1 MVLVDFII
9 GVWYSICMDKL
20 RFRKIGLP
28 AILLVLFL
36 LLPVSNLSAF
46 SIQSFEWQFEMR
58 RIGVDTSDLEA
69 SSAAVWT
76 RALGFKVPFLL
87 GEGPFF
93 LVTGLNLS
101 TLYYYYNTESDYAV
115 VTDVEWRELTTLVPQ
130 VDTAVRWVFIEGEKG
145 IYSLETGMGFS
156 FPIPLKAWGD
166 EATSGKIIPNLYS
179 GGSFFLPMVA
189 LQASLPVFKDISL
202 LLRFSVHLPLY
213 RTWDGSGLPLSD
225 GLQLGFSIGLD

>member
-1 MVLVDFII
+1 MVLVEFII
-9 GVWYSICMDKL
+9 GVWYSICMGKL

-28 AILLVLFL
+28 VILLVLSL
-36 LLPVSNLSAF
+36 LLPVSKLSAF
-46 SIQSFEWQFEMR
+46 SIQSLEWQFEMR
-58 RIGVDTSDLEA
+58 RIGVDSSDLED

-87 GEGPFF
+87 GEGPFY

-145 IYSLETGMGFS
+145 RYSFETGVGLS

-179 GGSFFLPMVA
+179 
-189 LQASLPVFKDISL
+189 
-202 LLRFSVHLPLY
+202 
-213 RTWDGSGLPLSD
+213 
-225 GLQLGFSIGLD
+225 